1 MRSQTAGWVKG
12 WGGCRGGRGARA
24 CLVWVDHS
32 TLVAGWVGLLA
43 GARGLW
49 ARWCSKLLAS
59 RPTDPPPPL
68 PQFVATLSAQ
78 LYQLNTEPEL
88 TWYLELTES
97 RARVYVDGSWW
108 WQARGCV
115 GVGLGGVRARLHSA
129 RVAVV
134 GR

>member
-1 MRSQTAGWVKG
+1 MLGVGGPFHAG
-12 WGGCRGGRGARA
+12 
-24 CLVWVDHS
+24 
-32 TLVAGWVGLLA
+32 GWVG
-43 GARGLW
+43 GF
-49 ARWCSKLLAS
+49 AS
-59 RPTDPPPPL
+59 GGPRFVGPLVFQTTRLPPNRPPPPL